1 MMNFDEKIKNCID
14 NFTLIDRPDY
24 ASHEYNFYVDFIEL
38 VAIFSMDK
46 MVAIGDI
53 ADRFFGTKDYDKAEQ
68 RDKDEKWLK
77 FLFEILEERRLLF
90 GLHYPFI
97 LREEKL
103 LEMREELTW
112 KNEFYIY
119 LLIASKL
126 NIFKDFKAEITT
138 EFERVSSV
146 VLRNFLP
153 SNAIIKEFGKNSEY
167 KGNAKNKIKA
177 LSQDLGLDNDNYEL
191 DSIPER
197 NNQERGLDIIGWVP
211 FEDNCMNKL
220 VYLAQ
225 CACGKDTES
234 KYHDTRRFKNY
245 LKFYKTKPQHLLFI
259 PYSLINTRAQKFYG
273 SDLIEDDF
281 LILERKRIVYLFNQ
295 EEIFQR
301 LDSFEIVNNLIKF
314 KEDIV

>member
-1 MMNFDEKIKNCID
+1 MNFDEKIEKCID

-24 ASHEYNFYVDFIEL
+24 ANHEYNFYVDFIEL

-77 FLFEILEERRLLF
+77 YLFEILEERRLLF
-90 GLHYPFI
+90 GLHYPFN
-97 LREEKL
+97 LRDGKL
-103 LEMREELTW
+103 LEVREEMTW
-112 KNEFYIY
+112 KNELYIY

-126 NIFKDFKAEITT
+126 NIFKDFKTEITT

-167 KGNAKNKIKA
+167 QGNAKNKIKA
-177 LSQDLGLDNDNYEL
+177 LSKDLGLDNDEYEL
-191 DSIPER
+191 ASIPER
-197 NNQERGLDIIGWVP
+197 NNQERGLDLIGWVP
-211 FEDNCMNKL
+211 FKDNCMNKL
-220 VYLAQ
+220 IYLAQ

-234 KYHDTRRFKNY
+234 KFHDTRRFKNY
-245 LKFYKTKPQHLLFI
+245 LRFYKTKPQHLLFI
-259 PYSLINTRAQKFYG
+259 PYSLINTRSQKFYS
-273 SDLIEDDF
+273 SDLIEEDF
-281 LILERKRIVYLFNQ
+281 LIMERNRIIDFFDNEKVFKD
-295 EEIFQR
+295 
-301 LDSFEIVNNLIKF
+301 LDSRNIVDDFIKYS
-314 KEDIV
+314 EDIV